1 MISRLRAGADGF
13 SSTELERIHSAFLRF
28 KERLETVDRS
38 MSYGAMNRIRKM
50 EMLTQDPDNPEIH
63 KDELGKA
70 RAVDLWLMYV

>member
-28 KERLETVDRS
+28 KERLETVDRGHES
-38 MSYGAMNRIRKM
+38 DQKNGV

-70 RAVDLWLMYV
+70 R